1 MKSLSP
7 ICFGCE
13 PLGGTD
19 SGDVDLSEIKK
30 AIYKALDLGVNF
42 FDTAGAYGLGLS
54 EERLSKILG
63 NRRHEVVI
71 ATKGGLS
78 WKKSPSVRSVV
89 IKDSSPAAIR
99 RDVESS
105 LSRLRL
111 ESLPIFFVHWP
122 DNNTPIEDTFIELLK
137 IQNEGKIKSIGCSN
151 FSAQQLSAACS
162 ISQVD
167 YLQLPINIL
176 NGELDSEVSDI
187 CTKNKI
193 KVIAYNILENGLLT
207 GKLDKNSNFPEN
219 DRRSRLPLFKGIEF
233 INALSRVEELKVKAV
248 ENNNNLLKYSINWV
262 LMQKNIS
269 SVIIG
274 IKNPVQIEE
283 NCSAIL
289 TNEL

>member
-30 AIYKALDLGVNF
+30 TIYKALDLGVNF

-63 NRRHEVVI
+63 NRRHDVVI

-78 WKKSPSVRSVV
+78 WKESSPVRSVV
-89 IKDSSPAAIR
+89 VKDSSPAAIR
-99 RDVESS
+99 RDVDSS

-111 ESLPIFFVHWP
+111 ECLPIFFIHWP
-122 DNNTPIEDTFIELLK
+122 DNNIPIQDTFNELLK

-151 FSAQQLSAACS
+151 FSAQQLRAACN

-167 YLQLPINIL
+167 YVQLPTNLLSGKI
-176 NGELDSEVSDI
+176 DSEVSNI

-193 KVIAYNILENGLLT
+193 KVIAYNILENGLLA
-207 GKLDKNSNFPEN
+207 GKLDKDTNFPEN

-233 INALSRVEELKVKAV
+233 INALNKVEELKIKAV
-248 ENNNNLLKYSINWV
+248 ENNSNLLQYSINWV
-262 LMQKNIS
+262 LMQKNIA

-274 IKNPVQIEE
+274 IKNQKQIVE

-289 TNEL
+289 N

>member
-1 MKSLSP
+1 MKKLSL

-19 SGDVDLSEIKK
+19 SGDVDLGEIKK

-42 FDTAGAYGLGLS
+42 FDTAGVYGLGLS

-71 ATKGGLS
+71 ATKGGLL

-111 ESLPIFFVHWP
+111 ERLPIFFVHWP

-151 FSAQQLSAACS
+151 FSAQQLRAACS
-162 ISQVD
+162 TSQVD
-167 YLQLPINIL
+167 YVQLPVNLLSGGI
-176 NGELDSEVSDI
+176 DSEVSNI

-274 IKNPVQIEE
+274 IKNPEQIEE

>member
-63 NRRHEVVI
+63 NRRHDVVI

-78 WKKSPSVRSVV
+78 WKESSPVRSVV
-89 IKDSSPAAIR
+89 VKDSSPAAIR
-99 RDVESS
+99 RDVDSS

-111 ESLPIFFVHWP
+111 ECLPIFFIHWP
-122 DNNTPIEDTFIELLK
+122 DNNIPIQDTFNELLK

-151 FSAQQLSAACS
+151 FSAQQLRAACN

-167 YLQLPINIL
+167 YVQLPTNL
-176 NGELDSEVSDI
+176 LSGEIDSEVSNI

-193 KVIAYNILENGLLT
+193 KVIAYNILENGLLA
-207 GKLDKNSNFPEN
+207 GKLDKDTNFPEN

-233 INALSRVEELKVKAV
+233 INALNKVEELKIKAV
-248 ENNNNLLKYSINWV
+248 ENNSNLLQYSINWV
-262 LMQKNIS
+262 LMQKNIA

-274 IKNPVQIEE
+274 IKNRKQIEE
-283 NCSAIL
+283 NCFAIL
-289 TNEL
+289 N

>member
-1 MKSLSP
+1 MKNLSS

-19 SGDVDLSEIKK
+19 SGDVDLGEIKK

-42 FDTAGAYGLGLS
+42 FDTAGVYGLGLS

-71 ATKGGLS
+71 ATKGGLL

-111 ESLPIFFVHWP
+111 ERLPIFFVHWP

-151 FSAQQLSAACS
+151 FSAQQLRAACS
-162 ISQVD
+162 TSQVD
-167 YLQLPINIL
+167 YVQLPVNLLSGGI
-176 NGELDSEVSDI
+176 DSEVSNI

-193 KVIAYNILENGLLT
+193 KVKSLQEYH
-207 GKLDKNSNFPEN
+207 
-219 DRRSRLPLFKGIEF
+219 
-233 INALSRVEELKVKAV
+233 
-248 ENNNNLLKYSINWV
+248 
-262 LMQKNIS
+262 S
-269 SVIIG
+269 S
-274 IKNPVQIEE
+274 
-283 NCSAIL
+283 
-289 TNEL
+289 

>member
-1 MKSLSP
+1 MKKLSS

-19 SGDVDLSEIKK
+19 SGDVDLNEIKK

-42 FDTAGAYGLGLS
+42 FDTAGVYGLGLS

-63 NRRHEVVI
+63 SRRHEVVI

-78 WKKSPSVRSVV
+78 WKESSSVRSII
-89 IKDSSPAAIR
+89 IKNSSPVAIR
-99 RDVESS
+99 RDIESS
-105 LSRLRL
+105 LKRLRL
-111 ESLPIFFVHWP
+111 DCLPIFFIHWP
-122 DNNTPIEDTFIELLK
+122 DNNIPIEDTFNELLK

-151 FSAQQLSAACS
+151 FSAQQLRAACN

-167 YLQLPINIL
+167 YLQLPTNL
-176 NGELDSEVSDI
+176 LSGEIDSEVSNI

-193 KVIAYNILENGLLT
+193 KVIAYNILENGLLA
-207 GKLDKNSNFPEN
+207 GKLHKDTNFPKN
-219 DRRSRLPLFKGIEF
+219 DRRSRLPLFKGMEF
-233 INALSRVEELKVKAV
+233 INALNKVEELKVKAS
-248 ENNNNLLKYSINWV
+248 ENDNNLLQYSINWV

-274 IKNPVQIEE
+274 IKNSEQIKE
-283 NCSAIL
+283 NYSTIIK
-289 TNEL
+289 

>member
-63 NRRHEVVI
+63 NRRHDVVI

-78 WKKSPSVRSVV
+78 WKESSPVRSVV
-89 IKDSSPAAIR
+89 VKDSSPAAIR
-99 RDVESS
+99 RDVDSS

-111 ESLPIFFVHWP
+111 ECLPIFFIHWP
-122 DNNTPIEDTFIELLK
+122 DNNIPIQDTFNELLK

-151 FSAQQLSAACS
+151 FSAQQLRAACN

-167 YLQLPINIL
+167 YVQLPTNL
-176 NGELDSEVSDI
+176 LSGEIDSEVSNI

-193 KVIAYNILENGLLT
+193 KVIAYNILENGLLA
-207 GKLDKNSNFPEN
+207 GKLDKDTNFPEN

-233 INALSRVEELKVKAV
+233 INALNKVEELKIKAV
-248 ENNNNLLKYSINWV
+248 ENNSNLLQYSINWV
-262 LMQKNIS
+262 LMQKNIA

-274 IKNPVQIEE
+274 IKNQKQIVE

-289 TNEL
+289 N